1 MIFLSIGLIL
11 GAVAVIFALQNLEVI
26 TVTFL
31 AWQLDGSLAVILI
44 LAVTTGVLIGVLVS
58 LPGAIRSSFHISSLR
73 KQNVGLKEKLF
84 NDEKELLDRNSRVV
98 RENET
103 VAGKN
108 S

>member
-1 MIFLSIGLIL
+1 MIFLFIGLIL

-58 LPGAIRSSFHISSLR
+58 LPGAIRSSFQISSLR
-73 KQNVGLKEKLF
+73 KQNIGLKEQLF
-84 NDEKELLDRNSRVV
+84 NDEKALQDRNNRVV
-98 RENET
+98 QEKEI
-103 VAGKN
+103 VAVKSN
-108 S
+108 